1 MKKEIAYIAIEIENT
16 TLTRCMD
23 LKDGK
28 QSHTLQLTT
37 MVDNQRRALVT
48 IFLCEGSTKQL
59 LKQFDLTHLRP
70 KPAGP
75 PRFFLTCLYDGNSLL
90 TIRLKVDGKEYAAER
105 VDLSRFIRRKRPMLL
120 LIPVFL
126 LLAAAAVLLIPRT
139 CTSRKNTDR
148 TVTAS
153 VSAEESRHSE
163 ESSPAATGKMTQEA
177 SETIET
183 QQSPAKPSPQASSPP
198 PTSPPQEQPQEQRKI
213 AEQEPTAPV
222 TASAFRSVEKRAVIY
237 FHPNDSELTAE
248 AQTQLRVFG
257 RQLREWNS
265 IDAVSIEGHCALL
278 GTEKGRIELSRE
290 RAENSAAF
298 LETIGIPAQGVSLQW
313 FAGERPA
320 TRDPDKQ
327 ELNRRVEISA
337 KGKEERQ

>member
-48 IFLCEGSTKQL
+48 IFLCDGSTKQL

-75 PRFFLTCLYDGNSLL
+75 PRFFLTCLYDGDSLL
-90 TIRLKVDGKEYAAER
+90 TIRLKVDEKEYAAER
-105 VDLSRFIRRKRPMLL
+105 VDLRRFIRRKRPMLL
-120 LIPVFL
+120 LIPIFL

-139 CTSRKNTDR
+139 CNAQKNKEH

-163 ESSPAATGKMTQEA
+163 ESSPAAIRKTTQED
-177 SETIET
+177 SGTIEA
-183 QQSPAKPSPQASSPP
+183 QQTSAKPSPQASSPP
-198 PTSPPQEQPQEQRKI
+198 PASPPQEQTQKKKQAVQEI
-213 AEQEPTAPV
+213 TAP
-222 TASAFRSVEKRAVIY
+222 ALRSVEKRLVVY

-248 AQTQLRVFG
+248 AQTRLRTFG
-257 RQLREWNS
+257 RQVKEWNS

-298 LETIGIPAQGVSLQW
+298 LETIGIPAQGVSSQW
-313 FAGERPA
+313 FAGERPV

-337 KGKEERQ
+337 KGKEEQLQ